1 MNFNGSLYKKIWS
14 GKRGS
19 NSRPQPWQGCA
30 LPTELFPQEKCFKW
44 CPGRDLNSHGQKGRG
59 ILNPLCLPISPP
71 GLKTNYQKV
80 IRFECCAFYSSKKY
94 RQLKIKNNC
103 SIAQCL
109 SYFVKLLIF
118 FGFNDVF

>member
-1 MNFNGSLYKKIWS
+1 MKKSWMTLDYCVLYCKVKPLNHFQTPNFMDFNGLYWMLYWS

-30 LPTELFPQEKCFKW
+30 LPTELFPQKKCFKW

-71 GLKTNYQKV
+71 GLKT
-80 IRFECCAFYSSKKY
+80 
-94 RQLKIKNNC
+94 
-103 SIAQCL
+103 
-109 SYFVKLLIF
+109 
-118 FGFNDVF
+118 